1 MSTQPPWLEV
11 HEGDAP
17 LLISFPHTG
26 TGLPDDLAARFV
38 SPWLARRDADWW
50 VHELYAFARG
60 LGATTVRSSVSRSVI
75 DLNRDPSGV
84 SLYPGQNTTGLCP
97 LTTFDNQP
105 LYPPGQEP
113 DEAEIVRRRE
123 MYFAPYHDALAS
135 QIARLRARHGTV
147 VVYDAHSI
155 RSRIPHLF
163 DGELPQFNLGTAGP
177 TGEVDTSC
185 DNALSDVVDNL
196 CRLSGMPHVRNG
208 RFKGGWITRHYSDIP
223 GGVHSLQMELA
234 CRGYMAEPAA
244 EALNSHSWPTPLDDD
259 HATPLRHTLAQV
271 LTACLEF
278 ASNRSAA

>member
-1 MSTQPPWLEV
+1 MNAHPDWLQV

-17 LLISFPHTG
+17 LIVSFPHTG
-26 TGLPDDLAARFV
+26 TELPDALAGDFV

-50 VHELYAFARG
+50 VHELYDFAQRM
-60 LGATTVRSSVSRSVI
+60 GATTVRSAISRSVI

-105 LYPPGQEP
+105 LYHPGREP
-113 DEAEIVRRRE
+113 DADAIAQRRDT
-123 MYFAPYHDALAS
+123 YFAPYHAALGA
-135 QIARLRARHGTV
+135 QIARLRQRHGTV

-155 RSRIPHLF
+155 RSHIPHLF

-177 TGEVDTSC
+177 SGTPDTSC
-185 DNALSDVVDNL
+185 DNALSDVVENL
-196 CRLSGMPHVRNG
+196 CRISGLPHVRNG
-208 RFKGGWITRHYSDIP
+208 RFKGGWITRHYSDIA

-234 CRGYMAEPAA
+234 CRGYMHEP
-244 EALNSHSWPTPLDDD
+244 ELVDVHSWPTPLDPH
-259 HATPLRHTLAQV
+259 HAAPLRHTLQQV

-278 ASNRSAA
+278 ANSRSAA